1 MKKLVIC
8 LLVILPLSLFAQ
20 NEESNIVMPDSVKT
34 TKRPNGF
41 IRAFN
46 YLFNPSDID
55 TTYISPNRYNY
66 ALMLDHFTNYEYY
79 SLSSSTPQSQR
90 LRFSPNPR
98 NKIGPYF
105 GWR

>member
-20 NEESNIVMPDSVKT
+20 NEESNIVMQDSVET
-34 TKRPNGF
+34 AKRPNGF

-55 TTYISPNRYNY
+55 TT
-66 ALMLDHFTNYEYY
+66 
-79 SLSSSTPQSQR
+79 
-90 LRFSPNPR
+90 
-98 NKIGPYF
+98 
-105 GWR
+105 